1 MKTEDSE
8 VTSDEILLRLVWHHF
23 FKLGPPVRV
32 ALRAFHPKSLEIDGI
47 SLFRLACLND
57 AQECLVAII
66 KSENRTLNGI
76 VGLGV
81 DDIYKL
87 GLSILP
93 SPNPRVAGHVVLP
106 ELNSNSWAVEKP
118 IWHPVV
124 EALAELSRN
133 NILHYPST

>member
-76 VGLGV
+76 VGLVVG
-81 DDIYKL
+81 DIYKL

-93 SPNPRVAGHVVLP
+93 KHNTQVAGHVILP
-106 ELNSNSWAVEKP
+106 EINITTWTNEKP
-118 IWHPVV
+118 LLLPVV
-124 EALAELSRN
+124 EALAELSIK
-133 NILHYPST
+133 NILRYPNT